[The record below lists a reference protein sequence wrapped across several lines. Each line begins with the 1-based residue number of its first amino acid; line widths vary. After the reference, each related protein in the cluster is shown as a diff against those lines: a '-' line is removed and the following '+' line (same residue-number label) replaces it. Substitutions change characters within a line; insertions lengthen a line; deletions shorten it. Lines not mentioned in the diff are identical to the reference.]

1 MKTIKNFLN
10 DESGIET
17 MEYAIIASIVAI
29 IAFLIYG
36 SGWGQ
41 AVKDKLIGAANVD
54 TSGAK
59 L

>member
-1 MKTIKNFLN
+1 MDVIKKFLE

-17 MEYAIIASIVAI
+17 MEYAIIAAIVA
-29 IAFLIYG
+29 AVAVLIYG

-41 AVKDKLIGAANVD
+41 AVKDKLTGAANVS
-54 TSGAK
+54 TNAG

>member
-1 MKTIKNFLN
+1 MWREFLT

-17 MEYAIIASIVAI
+17 MEYAIIAAIVA
-29 IAFLIYG
+29 AVAVLIYG

-41 AVKDKLIGAANVD
+41 AVRDKLTNAAQ
-54 TSGAK
+54 TSTSNAG

>member
-1 MKTIKNFLN
+1 MSDLKRFLN

-17 MEYAIIASIVAI
+17 MEYAIIAAIVA
-29 IAFLIYG
+29 AVAVLIYG

-41 AVKDKLIGAANVD
+41 AVKDKLTGAANVSSNA
-54 TSGAK
+54 T